1 MKKFWIENQKLIYR
15 VAMIAV
21 GICFL
26 GTRLWKLDSLPMGLH
41 IDEAGM
47 AYDAWCLANFGVGR
61 WMKAWPVYL
70 DNFGA
75 GQSSLYAFLCAGL
88 FKLFGY
94 SVWLVRLPIFVFS
107 VLTLVFGCKLAKR
120 IFQDDPVMVFFT
132 AVLVT
137 FAPYMIMQ
145 SRYGLDCDL
154 MLGASTV
161 FLYFFVSAIEDGK
174 VWQYAVSGVM
184 GGVMLYTDALSY
196 LILPLFLML
205 ALVYVIAVKKFSLQK
220 WNCMGGPM
228 FLVAWPLIITQIVN
242 LFDLNE
248 FRVGPITIPRIKFYR
263 ASTVERF
270 RFEWLLL
277 ALRNTFVGDDSIYAS
292 IPGVRNLYAIT
303 IPLFIICFV
312 GAVVIFGKNLK
323 TRTWDSVAFPL
334 LWFLAVLFL
343 ESHLAS
349 CTYRINM
356 IFFAVIL
363 IAVYGIWCIGK
374 LLPRFYPWI
383 AVGILAVY
391 SLCSVRFGGFYFLKY
406 NQVTFPLP
414 YFGCMTKEAFDMI
427 EGNETLRNK
436 LTFDSEFGIYYA
448 LCMEVPPQEYEIIGD
463 DHVEW
468 RGYWFGS
475 LQGISDDCNY
485 IVCGDFEEY
494 REELRAAGF
503 TEVAFDNYA
512 LYYKE

>member
-1 MKKFWIENQKLIYR
+1 MKKFWMENQKLLYR
-15 VAMIAV
+15 IAMAAV

-26 GTRLWKLDSLPMGLH
+26 ATRLWKLDSLPMGLH

-47 AYDAWCLANFGVGR
+47 AYDAWCLANFGVDR

-88 FKLFGY
+88 FKVFGF

-107 VLTLVFGCKLAKR
+107 ALTLVFGCKLAKR
-120 IFQDDPVMVFFT
+120 VFEDDKVMIFFT
-132 AVLVT
+132 AVLIT
-137 FAPYMIMQ
+137 FGPYMIMQ

-161 FLYFFVSAIEDGK
+161 FLYFFVSAVSEGQA
-174 VWQYAVSGVM
+174 WRYAASGVA
-184 GGVMLYTDALSY
+184 GGVMLYTYALSY
-196 LILPLFLML
+196 LILPLFLVL
-205 ALVYVIAVKKFSLQK
+205 ALVYVVAVRKFSLRR
-220 WNCMGGPM
+220 WICMGGPM
-228 FLVAWPLIITQIVN
+228 FLVAWPLIVTQVVN
-242 LFDLNE
+242 IFELNE
-248 FRVGPITIPRIKFYR
+248 FKVGPITIPRIKYYR

-270 RFEWLLL
+270 RFKWFLL
-277 ALRNTFVGDDSIYAS
+277 ALKNTFIGDDSVYAS

-303 IPLFIICFV
+303 IPLF
-312 GAVVIFGKNLK
+312 VIGFAGMLMVLGKKLK
-323 TRTWDSVAFPL
+323 TRTWDGIAVPF
-334 LWFLAVLFL
+334 LWFVAVLLF
-343 ESHLAS
+343 ESHLES

-356 IFFAVIL
+356 IFLAVII
-363 IAVYGIWCIGK
+363 IAVYGIRCIGK
-374 LLPRFYPWI
+374 WLPKLYPWA

-391 SLCSVRFGGFYFLKY
+391 AVCSLRFGGFYFLKY
-406 NQVTFPLP
+406 NQETFPLP
-414 YFGCMTKEAFDMI
+414 YFGCMTKEAFEII
-427 EGNETLRNK
+427 EGNETLRQK
-436 LTFDSEFGIYYA
+436 LTFDSEFGIYYV
-448 LCMEVPPQEYEIIGD
+448 LCMEVPPQEFEIIGD

-475 LQGISDDCNY
+475 LQEIRDDCNY

-494 REELRAAGF
+494 REELRASGF